1 MALGLRFDCDD
12 MDEDGDVSTSRRG
25 TTPERSNRRSQSH
38 ASQKRARRNRS
49 NEVAKRGMHQR
60 RNRRVSW

>member
-1 MALGLRFDCDD
+1 MALGLRFDLDD
-12 MDEDGDVSTSRRG
+12 DDDGDVPTSRRG
-25 TTPERSNRRSQSH
+25 AAPERSNRRPQSH
-38 ASQKRARRNRS
+38 APQKRARRNRS